1 MNKLFY
7 NIFEVNNVSDYKKMY
22 YQLAA
27 KVADAIDLLIEAQ
40 QQGED
45 TYIESEDVVLT
56 LSTESEDEQTL
67 SEPE

>member
-7 NIFEVNNVSDYKKMY
+7 SIFEVNNVSDYKKMY